1 MIALLNQIPSE
12 TQIRKIIR
20 RIRFGKH
27 IHCVWCTKRDI
38 YAING
43 RYRCRR
49 CRKSFS
55 LFSGTWLSGTKL
67 HLRTIWAL
75 LWCWTQRVPVQQTQK
90 LCHVS
95 EITVRHWFHE
105 FRLHLP
111 VIEPI
116 LEGTIQ
122 MDEAYF
128 RKNALVLAKQIGTKK
143 LAYLILAKT
152 SVDKREAS
160 QFLFQYVAPNTR
172 LQTDGASIY
181 RAIEQWWP
189 VTHRTDIHKKFEF
202 GLTSEIEGMFGNLRT
217 FIYNGPTNSNTKN
230 AKLR

>member
-1 MIALLNQIPSE
+1 
-12 TQIRKIIR
+12 
-20 RIRFGKH
+20 
-27 IHCVWCTKRDI
+27 
-38 YAING
+38 
-43 RYRCRR
+43 
-49 CRKSFS
+49 
-55 LFSGTWLSGTKL
+55 
-67 HLRTIWAL
+67 
-75 LWCWTQRVPVQQTQK
+75 
-90 LCHVS
+90 
-95 EITVRHWFHE
+95 
-105 FRLHLP
+105 
-111 VIEPI
+111 
-116 LEGTIQ
+116 

-217 FIYNGPTNSNTKN
+217 FIRRMYHHTTPEYFPYIIGEFCHRFSHPETFDSPLTFLKK
-230 AKLR
+230 AL